1 MALFNSKGVEV
12 AQETYQNLRKGLRA
26 AVSELPALREVLE
39 VRTHKRAHGFALG
52 DRVRLDRKWFPA

>member
-1 MALFNSKGVEV
+1 MALFNSKGAEV

-39 VRTHKRAHGFALG
+39 VRTHKRAHGFAIEE
-52 DRVRLDRKWFPA
+52 RVRLARKWFTA

>member
-26 AVSELPALREVLE
+26 TVSGLPALREVLE

-52 DRVRLDRKWFPA
+52 DRARLCRKGFSA